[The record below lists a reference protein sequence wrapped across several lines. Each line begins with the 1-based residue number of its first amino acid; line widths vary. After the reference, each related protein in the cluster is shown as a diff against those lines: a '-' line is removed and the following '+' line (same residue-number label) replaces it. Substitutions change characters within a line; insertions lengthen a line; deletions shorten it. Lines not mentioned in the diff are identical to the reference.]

1 MTLFKGLYQ
10 EYNRCKAQ
18 RLILKNEAELSKE
31 QLRAKVY
38 KLLQLEKFQE
48 KPEFKLESDT
58 EIEANEMVDKLRK
71 NLEKLTDDV
80 SNLKQSIK
88 DLDVISLIDE
98 NMKRQKETQFLQ
110 GNNEMLFRQIE
121 FLRKENCM
129 LSANGSTDDD
139 GPNEKDL
146 VIVQLEQEIQ
156 DLTEEL
162 SQISEDKLMLE
173 TQLGY

>member
-1 MTLFKGLYQ
+1 MTLCKGLYQ
-10 EYNRCKAQ
+10 EFRRCNAQ
-18 RLILKNEAELSKE
+18 RQMLKNEAELAKE

-38 KLLQLEKFQE
+38 QLLQLEKFQE

-71 NLEKLTDDV
+71 NLEKLTNDV
-80 SNLKQSIK
+80 SILKRGIK

-110 GNNEMLFRQIE
+110 ENNETLLRQIE
-121 FLRKENCM
+121 YLQKENCM

>member
-10 EYNRCKAQ
+10 EFRRCNAQ
-18 RLILKNEAELSKE
+18 RQMLKNEAELAKE

-38 KLLQLEKFQE
+38 QLLQLEKFQE

-71 NLEKLTDDV
+71 NLEKLTNDV

-110 GNNEMLFRQIE
+110 GNNEILLRQIE
-121 FLRKENCM
+121 YLQKENRM
-129 LSANGSTDDD
+129 LSANDSTDE

-173 TQLGY
+173 KQLGY

>member
-1 MTLFKGLYQ
+1 M
-10 EYNRCKAQ
+10 
-18 RLILKNEAELSKE
+18 
-31 QLRAKVY
+31 
-38 KLLQLEKFQE
+38 LQ
-48 KPEFKLESDT
+48 
-58 EIEANEMVDKLRK
+58 
-71 NLEKLTDDV
+71 
-80 SNLKQSIK
+80 K

-110 GNNEMLFRQIE
+110 ENNETHLRQIE
-121 FLRKENCM
+121 YLQKENCM
-129 LSANGSTDDD
+129 LSANDSIDE

-173 TQLGY
+173 KQLGY

>member
-38 KLLQLEKFQE
+38 QLLQLEKFQE

-80 SNLKQSIK
+80 SILKQSIK

-121 FLRKENCM
+121 FLQKENCM

-156 DLTEEL
+156 DLTEEM
-162 SQISEDKLMLE
+162 SQVSEDKLMLE
-173 TQLGY
+173 KQLGY

>member
-1 MTLFKGLYQ
+1 MG
-10 EYNRCKAQ
+10 RDSPSH
-18 RLILKNEAELSKE
+18 ILHQHYFIVLVVKT
-31 QLRAKVY
+31 
-38 KLLQLEKFQE
+38 LQLLSYCQ
-48 KPEFKLESDT
+48 L
-58 EIEANEMVDKLRK
+58 
-71 NLEKLTDDV
+71 
-80 SNLKQSIK
+80 SNLKRGIK

-110 GNNEMLFRQIE
+110 ENNEMLLRQIE
-121 FLRKENCM
+121 YLQKENCM
-129 LSANGSTDDD
+129 LSANDSTDE

-173 TQLGY
+173 KQLGY